1 MDENESSTGQSPH
14 ASDPH
19 QLKFHNP
26 RSCKEQQHQASEAC
40 VCSLVAAKSHTLEG
54 MRATVQ
60 TMGKHAKAQPQLHTD
75 A

>member
-1 MDENESSTGQSPH
+1 MDENESSTRQSLH
-14 ASDPH
+14 ASDLH
-19 QLKFHNP
+19 QGLKEKQ
-26 RSCKEQQHQASEAC
+26 RRASEAC

-60 TMGKHAKAQPQLHTD
+60 TMGKHAKAQSQLHTD